1 MKAAISNWLDDHMR
15 EVLRGA
21 GVAFIVKITGLG
33 IAFFFNIYLARV
45 LGVQGSGVYFLAFSA
60 VSAATVIARCG
71 MDNTL
76 LRFVAVGAAT
86 NDWVAI
92 NGIVKKSLILV
103 SSIAL
108 VLTMVIVILA
118 DWAALTIFNKPE
130 LGSVLRIM
138 ALSIF
143 PFSLL
148 MLFAEMLRA
157 LKLVLGSQ
165 VIQGL
170 LVPIINLLMLY
181 ALVAM
186 LGLLAAPIS
195 YFISTAIA
203 ALLGWFLWRKVT
215 ARTSSVA
222 GDFSWKKIFDS
233 CIPLYGI
240 ALLNEGFIKSF
251 PYLLL
256 GMFSTSVDVGIFGA
270 AMRTSVLVGLMLVV
284 VNIMVA
290 PKMAELYQKKQYE
303 SLRELMRKSTLLMVL
318 AAFPILFIFI
328 TFPSFVMSF
337 FGESF
342 RSGAS
347 VLMILAVGQAVNV
360 ICGPVGY
367 FLIMTGQEKI
377 MRKIAIISALVLA
390 VGAIILIPQ
399 YGAMGAALASALT
412 LITFNL
418 IMALFVKTS
427 LMELK
432 EGDNHG

>member
-1 MKAAISNWLDDHMR
+1 VVISNWLDGHMR

-21 GVAFIVKITGLG
+21 GVSFIVKITGLG
-33 IAFFFNIYLARV
+33 VAFFFNIYLARV

-60 VSAATVIARCG
+60 VSVATVIARCG

-76 LRFVAVGAAT
+76 LRFVAVGAAN

-103 SSIAL
+103 SSVAL
-108 VLTMVIVILA
+108 VLTMIIVIIA

-157 LKLVLGSQ
+157 LKLVFGSQ

-170 LVPIINLLMLY
+170 LVPTINLLMLY

-186 LGLLAAPIS
+186 FGLLAAPIS
-195 YFISTAIA
+195 YFIATATA
-203 ALLGWFLWRKVT
+203 SLLGWFLWQKVT
-215 ARTSSVA
+215 ARTSSVI

-240 ALLNEGFIKSF
+240 ALLNEGVIKSF

-256 GMFSTSVDVGIFGA
+256 GMFSTSTDVGIFGA

-290 PKMAELYQKKQYE
+290 PKMAELYQKKQYD
-303 SLRELMRKSTLLMVL
+303 SLRILMRKSTLLMIL
-318 AAFPILFIFI
+318 AAFPILIVFI
-328 TFPSFVMSF
+328 TFPGLVMSF

-347 VLMILAVGQAVNV
+347 VLMILTVGQAVNV

-367 FLIMTGQEKI
+367 FLIMSGQEKT

-390 VGAIILIPQ
+390 VGAIILIPS
-399 YGAMGAALASALT
+399 YGAMGAALASALS

-427 LMELK
+427 LMKLK
-432 EGDNHG
+432 MDGNHG